1 MALQQHRSQQTRF
14 DSSSWC
20 FFLTVQK
27 WPTLKLGF
35 KKTKRFM
42 SVAVLLW
49 LQDADLG
56 LGMLSASGRL
66 SLSWVSM
73 LPHGLQHSISL
84 SSMAAAVPNSCLQT
98 TLGVASSGGPL
109 NSPRSIRASPTF
121 NWWTVWLPFTSNF
134 SVIGVSWW
142 RSDTPK
148 KHKRHG
154 TWKYTPPKFYI

>member
-1 MALQQHRSQQTRF
+1 
-14 DSSSWC
+14 
-20 FFLTVQK
+20 
-27 WPTLKLGF
+27 
-35 KKTKRFM
+35 
-42 SVAVLLW
+42 
-49 LQDADLG
+49 
-56 LGMLSASGRL
+56 
-66 SLSWVSM
+66 M

-98 TLGVASSGGPL
+98 TLGMASSGGPL

-148 KHKRHG
+148 KPS
-154 TWKYTPPKFYI
+154 TWNLKIYPPKFLHRDTKNNHVLKEIPFKKYRFHPFSISEKGISESHSSEDDVHLVVAPSASNTIEGIRSIQAKSKSFSEDR